1 MTGIIIGNGTAAS
14 AETTVDT
21 NGNLHVTLP
30 TANAQTGKVRMMSE
44 NDPGGSV
51 RAAQLESPETTEDYR
66 LRVGMDSVEDFELF
80 SYTNQQTSKHT
91 YTFTTLTM
99 DLSGGFLR
107 TNATGITTINTA
119 AKFNT
124 FRSFATWAQQT
135 PLYVEF
141 MLTID
146 AAVATNT
153 TVDIGMYLPGAASP
167 YAPTDGVYLR
177 LTSTGW
183 VIVCNNGGEIT
194 TALTDGNGTA
204 FTPVVNQV
212 YQFQLAI
219 TNREVN
225 VWIDDVLYA
234 TQTAHTGLTQ
244 LFLSQ
249 SLPFS
254 VRHAIGGTVAGS
266 VMRVK
271 LGSYSIYTGDI
282 DKSMPHGAR
291 MTGMGNGMQVQQGA
305 TTGGQLTTYALGAAP
320 GAVTLTASTAPAT
333 NTLGGLALLPAA
345 ITVAES
351 DYPLFAWLNPA
362 GTAAIPGKRFF
373 CTSIIVGE
381 AYVHPTLLAGGP
393 LIVTYAVGW
402 GSTAASLATTEST
415 TFATGTT
422 KIARKHPLG
431 AQVFPLN
438 APLGTVVTGFQRDF
452 TGAPLCINPGEYL
465 HIIIRCL
472 GTSTT
477 TGTPRV
483 QVTPIGYFE

>member
-30 TANAQTGKVRMMSE
+30 TTDAQTGKVRVVTES
-44 NDPGGSV
+44 DPGGTV
-51 RAAQLESPETTEDYR
+51 RAATIIAPESSEDFR
-66 LRVGMDSVEDFELF
+66 QRVGIDSLEDFELF
-80 SYTNQQTSKHT
+80 SYTNQQTSKFS
-91 YTFTTLTM
+91 YLFTTLTM

-107 TNATGITTINTA
+107 TNAAGTTNINTG
-119 AKFNT
+119 AKLTT
-124 FRSFATWAQQT
+124 FRNFPMVGQQT
-135 PLYVEF
+135 PIYVEF
-141 MLTID
+141 TACID

-153 TVDIGMYLPGAASP
+153 TVDTGLFLSGAIPS
-167 YAPTDGVYLR
+167 APTDGVYLR
-177 LTSTGW
+177 LTSTAW
-183 VIVCNNGGEIT
+183 ELVTNNGGEVAT
-194 TALTDGNGTA
+194 ELKDGNNA
-204 FTPVVNQV
+204 VFAPVINQV
-212 YQFQLAI
+212 YSFLIVI
-219 TNREVN
+219 TNTRVQL
-225 VWIDDVLYA
+225 WIDDALYA
-234 TQTAHTGLTQ
+234 SVTKPVGVSQF
-244 LFLSQ
+244 FLSQ

-266 VMRVK
+266 VMRWK
-271 LGSYSIYTGDI
+271 LGHYSVYTGDI
-282 DKSMPHGAR
+282 DKSVPHGTR

-333 NTLGGLALLPAA
+333 NTLGGLALLPAV
-345 ITVAES
+345 ITAAES

-381 AYVHPTLLAGGP
+381 AVIYPTALTGGP
-393 LIVTYAVGW
+393 LIIQWAVGW

-431 AQVFPLN
+431 TQVF
-438 APLGTVVTGFQRDF
+438 AATAAAGTLAAGFQRDF
-452 TGAPLCINPGEYL
+452 TDAPLCINPGEYL
-465 HIIIRCL
+465 HIIIRCQ
-472 GTSTT
+472 GTSTSA
-477 TGTPRV
+477 GTPRV